1 MMLGARTAAWAKSGY
16 VPKYIGLDE
25 SFNTPFSCGEFSS
38 GDFEFVVTAK
48 TAASWTYNN
57 YRFLITNG
65 STGSAFSAPIGMGLL
80 DGGFLIR
87 IWNGSENIIAT
98 SNRTLIEFGLK
109 QRFRVKKVGSVY
121 AVSITNNGEWTDVIT
136 NTSTSLIADVPIR
149 IGHGN
154 NAGWD
159 WHVGG
164 GEYMLDESY
173 LTAAGKL
180 LWEGELGAYKRVN
193 G

>member
-1 MMLGARTAAWAKSGY
+1 MIGARTAAWAKTGY
-16 VPKYIGLDE
+16 VPKYTGLDE

-48 TAASWTYNN
+48 TVASWTYKN

-65 STGSAFSAPIGMGLL
+65 STGSAYTAPIGMGLL

-109 QRFRVKKVGSVY
+109 QRFGVKKVGSVY
-121 AVSITNNGEWTDVIT
+121 AVSITNDGEWTDVTT
-136 NTSTSLIADVPIR
+136 NTSTSLIAHVPIS

-154 NAGWD
+154 NPGWN
-159 WHVGG
+159 WNVGG
-164 GEYMLDESY
+164 
-173 LTAAGKL
+173 
-180 LWEGELGAYKRVN
+180 RQ
-193 G
+193 